1 MAESSARGTA
11 DAQATPGPRPGG
23 PYAWYVLIVLVVVY
37 AFNFIDRSIIVT
49 LAPYL
54 KADLG
59 LTDAQLGL
67 LFGTAFAVFYALLG
81 IPLAGLADNWVRTRT
96 MALGLAL
103 WSGMTALSGFSGSF
117 LQLSA
122 ARLGVGVGE
131 ASASPAAYSLLS
143 DWFPRE
149 KRGTALAIYSSG
161 IYIGSGLSL
170 VLGALIVAWWT
181 KSYPVAPPYGLKGWQ
196 VAFLAVGLPGLLLA
210 GVVAT
215 MKEPVRGAADG
226 LIQPVRTAPWAK
238 FWLEI
243 TSVVPPLTLLHLAKL
258 KAEPREWRRNIGVA
272 ALLVG
277 VAVVTIWITD
287 GLLTPDK
294 RKPLGVFAGINVTT
308 NTIQWLAMALALYGG
323 FSWSQSLRLRDA
335 PVHRLT
341 WGTPA
346 FVYTALSGG
355 LISYASYGIGAYIFV
370 YVTRT
375 FPNDPLFH
383 GDPVKI
389 GLTLG
394 FIAAIGGWLGTTMG
408 GVFGDMLRKRSP
420 SGRLWLALI
429 AVAGAF
435 PIGIGA
441 FATHDIRIMLML
453 YVINVTIPTMWL
465 APCASSC
472 QDLVLPRMRGA
483 ATAAFFLGT
492 NLIGLAAGPYMVGL
506 VSDATGDLRTGMLS
520 VYAGAPIVWFCLW
533 RAVRTLPAAEASRVE
548 RARAAGEI
556 I

>member
-1 MAESSARGTA
+1 MADSETSIVEAA
-11 DAQATPGPRPGG
+11 PRLSRVGG
-23 PYAWYVLIVLVVVY
+23 PYAWYVLIVLVIVY

-81 IPLAGLADNWVRTRT
+81 IPLAGLADSWVRTRT

-117 LQLSA
+117 VQLSM

-170 VLGALIVAWWT
+170 VLGALIVSWWT
-181 KSYPVAPPYGLKGWQ
+181 TAYPAAPPFGLKGWQ

-210 GVVAT
+210 ALVAT
-215 MKEPVRGAADG
+215 MKEPDRGAADG
-226 LIQPVRTAPWAK
+226 IVQPRHPAPFAK
-238 FWLEI
+238 FWMEM
-243 TSVVPPLTLLHLAKL
+243 TSVIPPLTLLHLAKL
-258 KAEPREWRRNIGVA
+258 QAPAREWRRNIGTA
-272 ALLVG
+272 ALLTG
-277 VAVVTIWITD
+277 LAVAAIWVTD
-287 GLLTPDK
+287 GLLSADK
-294 RKPLGVFAGINVTT
+294 RKPLGIIGGIDVTS
-308 NTIQWLAMALALYGG
+308 NTVQWLAVALAFYGAL
-323 FSWSQSLRLRDA
+323 SWAQSLRLRDA
-335 PVHRLT
+335 PLHTLIF
-341 WGTPA
+341 GTPA
-346 FVYTALSGG
+346 FVYTAVAGG
-355 LISYASYGIGAYIFV
+355 LISYASYGIGAFIFV

-383 GDPVKI
+383 GNAVKL

-394 FIAAIGGWLGTTMG
+394 FIGAIGGWLGTMAG
-408 GVFGDMLRKRSP
+408 GIFGDMLRKRNP
-420 SGRLWLALI
+420 AGRLWLALV
-429 AVAGAF
+429 AVAGSMPLGFMAF
-435 PIGIGA
+435 V
-441 FATHDIRIMLML
+441 THDITTMLLL
-453 YVINVTIPTMWL
+453 YLLIVLIPTMWL
-465 APCASSC
+465 GPCATSC
-472 QDLVLPRMRGA
+472 QDMVLPRMRGA

-492 NLIGLAAGPYMVGL
+492 NLIGLAIGPYMVGL
-506 VSDATGDLRTGMLS
+506 VSDVTGDLRMGMLS
-520 VYAGAPIVWFCLW
+520 VYAGAPIVWWCLW
-533 RAVRTLPAAEASRVE
+533 RAIRLLPAAEASRIE
-548 RARAAGEI
+548 RARAAGEAI
-556 I
+556 